1 MSQTVVEAAEGR
13 QPLASRVI
21 VERAVMWLL
30 VAALAV
36 WLFLAAYRS
45 PRPFLTATIEGLNN
59 GALFALIAL
68 GYTLVYG
75 IIELINFSHGDLFM
89 MATVLSG
96 FWVVS
101 LFHATTASVSSFL
114 VIFAGLLVVMTFGA
128 GVNTL
133 AERLAYRRLR
143 RAPKLAPM
151 ITAVGL
157 SFVYQWVGIN
167 RNGSGQ
173 RNWIRILGDSGFT
186 VAQVHVRWMTV
197 IVIAVT
203 IPLLL
208 GMTWIIQRTRVGKAM
223 RATAQDQDAAR
234 LMGIDVDRTI
244 AYTFAMGGALAGAA
258 GMLYLESLGTTR
270 YDAGFRL
277 GLIAFTAAVL
287 GGIGNLN
294 GAVLGGFLIGLI
306 SSYNDGFGLG
316 NQWSQTAVFTIL
328 ILLMVFKPEG
338 LLGQVTTEKV

>member
-1 MSQTVVEAAEGR
+1 MLS
-13 QPLASRVI
+13 
-21 VERAVMWLL
+21 
-30 VAALAV
+30 
-36 WLFLAAYRS
+36 
-45 PRPFLTATIEGLNN
+45 
-59 GALFALIAL
+59 
-68 GYTLVYG
+68 
-75 IIELINFSHGDLFM
+75 
-89 MATVLSG
+89 TVLSG
-96 FWVVS
+96 VFVVS
-101 LFHATTASVSSFL
+101 LFHSTTASIASFL
-114 VIFAGLLVVMTFGA
+114 VVFVGLLVVMTFGA

-157 SFVYQWVGIN
+157 SFSYQYLGILT
-167 RNGSGQ
+167 NGSGQ
-173 RNWIRILGDSGFT
+173 KNWTRVLGDDGFHLGS
-186 VAQVHVRWMTV
+186 VSVHWMTV
-197 IVIAVT
+197 IVIGVT
-203 IPLLL
+203 VPLLVL
-208 GMTWIIQRTRVGKAM
+208 MTWIVQRTRMGKAM

-306 SSYNDGFGLG
+306 SSFNDSLGMG
-316 NQWSQTAVFTIL
+316 NQWSETAVFTIL
-328 ILLMVFKPEG
+328 IMLMVFKPEG
-338 LLGQVTTEKV
+338 ILGQVTTEKV